1 MKDAQNMDSVDGR
14 ILAELQ
20 RDGRATMADLAPR
33 VGLTPTPCLRRVKRL
48 EAEGIIKGYAAI
60 VDPAKVGRQLQAFV
74 EVKLQDH
81 ADATVQAFRKSLQT
95 REEVVACYFMT
106 GEIDFLLHVMVPDLE
121 TFSRFSLKVLLKL
134 PGVKDSRSS
143 FVLDTLKPAFVA
155 PMG

>member
-1 MKDAQNMDSVDGR
+1 MDSVDER

-48 EAEGIIKGYAAI
+48 EASGIIRGYAAL
-60 VDPAKVGRQLQAFV
+60 VDPAKVGRQLQAFI
-74 EVKLQDH
+74 EMKLQDH
-81 ADATVQAFRKSLQT
+81 ADATVQAFKKALEK

-106 GEIDFLLHVMVPDLE
+106 GEIDFLLHVMVPDME
-121 TFSRFSLKVLLKL
+121 TFSQFSLKVLLKL

>member
-1 MKDAQNMDSVDGR
+1 MKDAQKIDSVDEH

-20 RDGRATMADLAPR
+20 KDGRATMADLAPR

-48 EAEGIIKGYAAI
+48 EASGVIKGYAAL

-74 EVKLQDH
+74 EVKLQNH
-81 ADATVQAFRKSLQT
+81 ADATVQAFKKSLEK

-106 GEIDFLLHVMVPDLE
+106 GEIDFLLHVMVPDME
-121 TFSRFSLKVLLKL
+121 SFSKFSLKVLLRL

-143 FVLDTLKPAFVA
+143 FVLEALKPAFVA
-155 PMG
+155 PMA